1 MTAATELVAEVGWG
15 SVTTR
20 AVAAKAGVNPG
31 VVHYHFSSIPT
42 LLREATLD
50 AAYHVFVQP
59 FDLLEQMDD
68 LGDGLRLMTTA
79 ANAIDPSDTSGLFLY
94 EAFLAAARDDEMRR
108 AFAEML
114 DDVRTRLARWL
125 DRVAHVEDPAGT
137 AAVLAAVLDGYILH
151 RTIDDGVEM
160 RPETLHRMIE
170 RS

>member
-1 MTAATELVAEVGWG
+1 MQAATELVAEVGWG

-31 VVHYHFSSIPT
+31 VVHYHFASVPA

-59 FDLLEQMDD
+59 FDLLGQIDD

-79 ANAIDPSDTSGLFLY
+79 ANAIDPRDPSGLFLY

-114 DDVRTRLARWL
+114 DGVRTRVARWL
-125 DRVAHVEDPAGT
+125 ERVAHVEDPAAT

-160 RPETLHRMIE
+160 QPETLRRMIE